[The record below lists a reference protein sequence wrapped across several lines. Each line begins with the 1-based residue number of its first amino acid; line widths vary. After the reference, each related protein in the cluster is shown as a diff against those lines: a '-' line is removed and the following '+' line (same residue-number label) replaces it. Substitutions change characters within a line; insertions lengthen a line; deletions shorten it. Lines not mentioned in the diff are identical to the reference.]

1 LCRSKDQGGLG
12 IVDLRFLIE
21 IQIVRM
27 QRRRVKNFRKEVK
40 MSKKREG
47 EGVCGCVCVCVCV
60 CVWKRKRKE
69 KKKIKREE
77 EKRKGKICEK

>member
-1 LCRSKDQGGLG
+1 
-12 IVDLRFLIE
+12 VDLRFLIE

-47 EGVCGCVCVCVCV
+47 DGVCGCVCVCVCV
-60 CVWKRKRKE
+60 CVCGKEKE
-69 KKKIKREE
+69 KKRIK
-77 EKRKGKICEK
+77 

>member
-1 LCRSKDQGGLG
+1 
-12 IVDLRFLIE
+12 VDLRFLIE

-60 CVWKRKRKE
+60 CGKEKE
-69 KKKIKREE
+69 KKR
-77 EKRKGKICEK
+77 RK